1 MVFQDRTYAVL
12 IVSSSEAFSAS
23 VRPLLPGTD
32 YWPVDTASFGGAAR
46 RNLLDRDYDLIL
58 INAPLK
64 DEFGSQLAMDICSD
78 SSSLV
83 LLFVRNELLD
93 EVTAKVMEYGVM
105 TIQKPVSSV
114 LITQSLRMLCAQRER
129 LRRLE
134 EKQKSVEEKIRELR
148 AVNRAKW
155 LLIEQRG
162 MTEEEAHRYVE
173 KQAMDQRLS
182 KLEMATVIIEE
193 LG

>member
-114 LITQSLRMLCAQRER
+114 LIAQSLRMLCAQRER

>member
-1 MVFQDRTYAVL
+1 MVFQERTYAVL
-12 IVSSSEAFSAS
+12 IVSSSEAFSTS
-23 VRPLLPGTD
+23 VRPLFPGTD
-32 YWPVDTASFGGAAR
+32 YWPVDTVSFGGGAR
-46 RNLLDRDYDLIL
+46 RNLLERNYDLIL

-64 DEFGSQLAMDICSD
+64 DEFGSQLATDICAD
-78 SSSLV
+78 SSASV
-83 LLFVRNELLD
+83 LLFVKNELLD

-114 LITQSLRMLCAQRER
+114 LISHSLRMLCAQRER
-129 LRRLE
+129 LRHLE
-134 EKQKSVEEKIRELR
+134 EKQRSVEEKISELR
-148 AVNRAKW
+148 FVNRAKW

-182 KLEMATVIIEE
+182 KQEVAKIIITE